1 MTGCF
6 PGGYADLHL
15 RPQHRRCLPCCTLT
29 RLEWYLSYFKK
40 LISLKGI
47 SFQFPFLRLVGRSSI
62 CGMFIRFSLFDSR
75 SSVCVACDE
84 NKDGRDPFL
93 RSFVSSCPEE
103 GGASPSHRRH
113 RPAKPWTQN
122 SLQEVPSWGSRAPM
136 DQLCLGC
143 AVSARAASRWPC
155 VKPGAGRR
163 AVPCGGWL
171 SPGSRKHFARTFSAP
186 VFRRDAHSH

>member
-1 MTGCF
+1 
-6 PGGYADLHL
+6 
-15 RPQHRRCLPCCTLT
+15 
-29 RLEWYLSYFKK
+29 
-40 LISLKGI
+40 
-47 SFQFPFLRLVGRSSI
+47 
-62 CGMFIRFSLFDSR
+62 MFIRFSLFDSR

-136 DQLCLGC
+136 GQLCLGC
-143 AVSARAASRWPC
+143 AVSARCLPMALREAWDR
-155 VKPGAGRR
+155 AQGRALWR
-163 AVPCGGWL
+163 LAVPRL
-171 SPGSRKHFARTFSAP
+171 T
-186 VFRRDAHSH
+186 